1 MYFGDKTCKSG
12 KAKETSYIPCIIKT
26 VRIESEGIVLA
37 KMLILSIPE
46 EEETLI
52 DKIMAVVNS
61 TQDEQGTE
69 LRKNVSVI
77 HIGTLEINMTQHSVY
92 KDGKEILLTNTEFK
106 MLYYLASNKGMA
118 LSKDQIYNYIWNGE
132 YALDDRNITS
142 HIRRLRVKI
151 EDDPAQ
157 PQYIQTVRGIG
168 YRMGK

>member
-1 MYFGDKTCKSG
+1 M
-12 KAKETSYIPCIIKT
+12 AK
-26 VRIESEGIVLA
+26 V
-37 KMLILSIPE
+37 LILSIPE
-46 EEETLI
+46 EEEPLI
-52 DKIMAVVNS
+52 DKIMAIVNNS
-61 TQDEQGTE
+61 EEEQKTE
-69 LRKNVSVI
+69 LRKRVSI
-77 HIGTLEINMTQHSVY
+77 INIGKLQINMTQHSVY

-132 YALDDRNITS
+132 YALDDSNITS

-157 PQYIQTVRGIG
+157 PHYIQTVRGIG

>member
-1 MYFGDKTCKSG
+1 M
-12 KAKETSYIPCIIKT
+12 AK
-26 VRIESEGIVLA
+26 V
-37 KMLILSIPE
+37 LILSIPE
-46 EEETLI
+46 EEEPLI
-52 DKIMAVVNS
+52 DKIMAIVNNS
-61 TQDEQGTE
+61 EEEQKTE
-69 LRKNVSVI
+69 LRKRVSI
-77 HIGTLEINMTQHSVY
+77 INIGKLQINMTQHSVY

-132 YALDDRNITS
+132 YALDDSNITS

-168 YRMGK
+168 YRMGT

>member
-1 MYFGDKTCKSG
+1 M
-12 KAKETSYIPCIIKT
+12 AK
-26 VRIESEGIVLA
+26 V
-37 KMLILSIPE
+37 LILSIPE
-46 EEETLI
+46 EEESLI
-52 DKIMAVVNS
+52 DKIMAIVNNS
-61 TQDEQGTE
+61 EKEQKTE
-69 LRKNVSVI
+69 LRKSVSI
-77 HIGTLEINMTQHSVY
+77 INIGKLQINMTQHSVY

-132 YALDDRNITS
+132 YALDDSNITS

-168 YRMGK
+168 YRMRK

>member
-1 MYFGDKTCKSG
+1 
-12 KAKETSYIPCIIKT
+12 
-26 VRIESEGIVLA
+26 LA
-37 KMLILSIPE
+37 KVLILSIPE
-46 EEETLI
+46 EEEPLI
-52 DKIMAVVNS
+52 DKIMAIVNNS
-61 TQDEQGTE
+61 EKEQKTE
-69 LRKNVSVI
+69 LRKSVSI
-77 HIGTLEINMTQHSVY
+77 INIGKLQINMTQHSVY

-132 YALDDRNITS
+132 YALDDSNITS

-168 YRMGK
+168 YRMRK

>member
-1 MYFGDKTCKSG
+1 M
-12 KAKETSYIPCIIKT
+12 AK
-26 VRIESEGIVLA
+26 V
-37 KMLILSIPE
+37 LILSIAE
-46 EEETLI
+46 EEESLI
-52 DKIMAVVNS
+52 DKIMAIVNNS
-61 TQDEQGTE
+61 EEEQKTE
-69 LRKNVSVI
+69 LRKSVSVI
-77 HIGTLEINMTQHSVY
+77 NIGKLQINMTQHSVY

-132 YALDDRNITS
+132 YALDDSNITS

-157 PQYIQTVRGIG
+157 PHYIQTVRGIG

>member
-1 MYFGDKTCKSG
+1 M
-12 KAKETSYIPCIIKT
+12 AK
-26 VRIESEGIVLA
+26 V
-37 KMLILSIPE
+37 LILSIPE
-46 EEETLI
+46 EEEPLI
-52 DKIMAVVNS
+52 DKIMAIVNNS
-61 TQDEQGTE
+61 EKEQKTE
-69 LRKNVSVI
+69 LRKSVSI
-77 HIGTLEINMTQHSVY
+77 INIGKLQINMTQHSVY

-132 YALDDRNITS
+132 YALDDSNITS

>member
-1 MYFGDKTCKSG
+1 M
-12 KAKETSYIPCIIKT
+12 AK
-26 VRIESEGIVLA
+26 V
-37 KMLILSIPE
+37 LILSIPE
-46 EEETLI
+46 EEESLI
-52 DKIMAVVNS
+52 DKIMAVVNNS
-61 TQDEQGTE
+61 QDGHKTE
-69 LRKNVSVI
+69 PGQSVSVI
-77 HIGTLEINMTQHSVY
+77 NIGKLQINMTQHSVY

-132 YALDDRNITS
+132 YALDDSNITS

-157 PQYIQTVRGIG
+157 PEYIQTVRGIG

>member
-1 MYFGDKTCKSG
+1 M
-12 KAKETSYIPCIIKT
+12 AK
-26 VRIESEGIVLA
+26 V
-37 KMLILSIPE
+37 LILSIPE
-46 EEETLI
+46 EEESLI
-52 DKIMAVVNS
+52 DKIMAIVNNS
-61 TQDEQGTE
+61 EEEQKTE
-69 LRKNVSVI
+69 LRKRVSI
-77 HIGTLEINMTQHSVY
+77 INIGKLQINMTQHSVY

-132 YALDDRNITS
+132 YALDDSNITS

>member
-1 MYFGDKTCKSG
+1 M
-12 KAKETSYIPCIIKT
+12 AK
-26 VRIESEGIVLA
+26 V
-37 KMLILSIPE
+37 LILSIPE
-46 EEETLI
+46 EEEPLI
-52 DKIMAVVNS
+52 DKIMAIVNNS
-61 TQDEQGTE
+61 EKEQKTE
-69 LRKNVSVI
+69 LRKSVSVI
-77 HIGTLEINMTQHSVY
+77 NIGKLQINMTQHSVY

-132 YALDDRNITS
+132 YALDDSNITS

-168 YRMGK
+168 YRMRK

>member
-1 MYFGDKTCKSG
+1 M
-12 KAKETSYIPCIIKT
+12 AK
-26 VRIESEGIVLA
+26 V
-37 KMLILSIPE
+37 LILSIPE
-46 EEETLI
+46 EEEPLI
-52 DKIMAVVNS
+52 DKIMAIVNNS
-61 TQDEQGTE
+61 EEKQKTE
-69 LRKNVSVI
+69 LRKSVSVI
-77 HIGTLEINMTQHSVY
+77 NIGKLQINMTQHSVY
-92 KDGKEILLTNTEFK
+92 KEGKERLLTNTEFK

-132 YALDDRNITS
+132 YALDDSNITS

>member
-1 MYFGDKTCKSG
+1 M
-12 KAKETSYIPCIIKT
+12 AK
-26 VRIESEGIVLA
+26 V
-37 KMLILSIPE
+37 LILSIPE
-46 EEETLI
+46 EEEPLI
-52 DKIMAVVNS
+52 DKIMAIVNNS
-61 TQDEQGTE
+61 EKEQKTE
-69 LRKNVSVI
+69 PRKSVSVI
-77 HIGTLEINMTQHSVY
+77 NIGKLQINMTQHSVY

-132 YALDDRNITS
+132 YALDDSNITS

>member
-1 MYFGDKTCKSG
+1 M
-12 KAKETSYIPCIIKT
+12 
-26 VRIESEGIVLA
+26 VRIGSEGIVLA
-37 KMLILSIPE
+37 KVLILSIPE
-46 EEETLI
+46 EEEPLI
-52 DKIMAVVNS
+52 DKIMAIVNNS
-61 TQDEQGTE
+61 EEEQKTE
-69 LRKNVSVI
+69 LRKRVSI
-77 HIGTLEINMTQHSVY
+77 INIGKLQINMTQHSVY

-132 YALDDRNITS
+132 YALDDSNITS

>member
-1 MYFGDKTCKSG
+1 M
-12 KAKETSYIPCIIKT
+12 AK
-26 VRIESEGIVLA
+26 V
-37 KMLILSIPE
+37 LILSIPE
-46 EEETLI
+46 EEEPLI
-52 DKIMAVVNS
+52 DKIMAIVNNS
-61 TQDEQGTE
+61 EKEQKTE
-69 LRKNVSVI
+69 LRKSVSI
-77 HIGTLEINMTQHSVY
+77 INIGKLQINMTQHSVY

-132 YALDDRNITS
+132 YALDDSNITS

-168 YRMGK
+168 YRMRK

>member
-1 MYFGDKTCKSG
+1 M
-12 KAKETSYIPCIIKT
+12 AK
-26 VRIESEGIVLA
+26 V
-37 KMLILSIPE
+37 LILSIPE
-46 EEETLI
+46 EEESSLS
-52 DKIMAVVNS
+52 KIMAIVNNS
-61 TQDEQGTE
+61 EKEQKTE
-69 LRKNVSVI
+69 LRKSVSI
-77 HIGTLEINMTQHSVY
+77 INIGKLQINMTQHSVY

-132 YALDDRNITS
+132 YALDDSNITS

-168 YRMGK
+168 YRMRK

>member
-1 MYFGDKTCKSG
+1 M
-12 KAKETSYIPCIIKT
+12 AK
-26 VRIESEGIVLA
+26 V
-37 KMLILSIPE
+37 LILSIPE
-46 EEETLI
+46 EEEPLI
-52 DKIMAVVNS
+52 DKIMAIVNNS
-61 TQDEQGTE
+61 EEEQKTE
-69 LRKNVSVI
+69 LRKRMSIIN
-77 HIGTLEINMTQHSVY
+77 IGKLQINMTQHSVY

-106 MLYYLASNKGMA
+106 MLYYLASNMGMA

-132 YALDDRNITS
+132 YALDDSNITS